1 MRPPAPSGRFPHW
14 VHQHPERTFCFQND
28 HLTRRPTGCPVSP

>member
-1 MRPPAPSGRFPHW
+1 M
-14 VHQHPERTFCFQND
+14 HQHPERTFCFQND